1 MNARSGWTTMVRW
14 AGLCMASAF
23 GIATLTGCVQVVTEV
38 TGYYEDGPQ
47 QPEPPQGY
55 LPRGTRV
62 WVLYNEDHY
71 ARVWTADGVL
81 AHVWDGH
88 LATLWDWQRM
98 QEKEKEQPQQAALF
112 EPQPE

>member
-1 MNARSGWTTMVRW
+1 MSACSGWTTLARW
-14 AGLCMASAF
+14 AVPCVASAL
-23 GIATLTGCVQVVTEV
+23 GLATLTGCVQVVTEV

-62 WVLYNEDHY
+62 LVFYNKDHY
-71 ARVWTADGVL
+71 ARVCTPDGVL

-88 LATLWDWQRM
+88 LATLWDWHRM
-98 QEKEKEQPQQAALF
+98 QEKEPPQQAALF
-112 EPQPE
+112 EPQPQ